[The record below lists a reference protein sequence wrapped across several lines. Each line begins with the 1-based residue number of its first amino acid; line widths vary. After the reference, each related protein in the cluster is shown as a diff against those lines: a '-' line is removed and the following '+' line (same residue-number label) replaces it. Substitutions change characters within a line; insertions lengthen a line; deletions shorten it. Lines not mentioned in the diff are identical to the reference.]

1 MIINKWLGN
10 WKAINFVALTGLNCL
25 DYLTTKIVLAAGG
38 EEANPLMDYLIVT
51 QGIDHLMLFKI
62 FALGVVLIAIKYM
75 SVKLL
80 LLLNT
85 FYLFVVL
92 WNLMVMSSM
101 GLL

>member
-1 MIINKWLGN
+1 MILS
-10 WKAINFVALTGLNCL
+10 GLNSL
-25 DYLTTKIVLAAGG
+25 DYLTTKIVLANGG
-38 EEANPLMDYLIVT
+38 IEANPLMDYLIAS
-51 QGIDHLMLFKI
+51 QGIDHLILFKI

-80 LLLNT
+80 MLLNT

-92 WNLMVMSSM
+92 WNLTVMSSM